1 MSGACD
7 GQRSLFTV
15 WQLLQVQNGG
25 LLQWRPHMYRVAGGV
40 ADATPRPEPVQHD
53 LPKKGSV
60 AEANHPAADK
70 REPRPPIVED
80 NMATCG

>member
-1 MSGACD
+1 M
-7 GQRSLFTV
+7 F
-15 WQLLQVQNGG
+15 
-25 LLQWRPHMYRVAGGV
+25 RVAGGV

-53 LPKKGSV
+53 LPKQGSV
-60 AEANHPAADK
+60 VEANHPAADK